1 MKDHSA
7 GAFDVS
13 APSSEVEVTHYQLT
27 QTCCFEINRRTGD
40 FAVVRPHSDAMNN
53 DELAHIRI
61 DMDPGQN
68 CITTA
73 NSPLSIS
80 DKIWMLLVGKAATKG
95 VQVFQGDCLRFGQ
108 SIVKIVRLQSQIDSS
123 ASTEESFQI
132 TRQSKS
138 NALQIT
144 KQPST
149 AEFCRLCNESGSFE
163 TPLIYNVCHC
173 VREPPVHVDCF
184 VDWLRKCVVKRF
196 NANAMKVDFTKMKCD
211 KCNGPYSNEYILHG
225 LKLRVFDIEKPIRN
239 PHVILAISAPNSEE
253 VAGFYVYEFDK
264 KFNNATLRIGSD
276 FEREVQLLDHTVGHL
291 QANLLWNE
299 GKMFLVDENSQT
311 GSAKKMD
318 DLIRFEE
325 LDKKKLLIDK
335 LMFTAH
341 MTSAAKLC
349 GCVKGGKPAQI
360 DPFLSLPPVSVQQTI
375 SQSKSP
381 QPATY
386 THAMPRVTPAVH
398 TSQMH
403 SQAQIPQVLVNNGTN
418 QPVTTIPTSN
428 RFVAENFY
436 KPTDHGLL
444 SVYSEVE
451 RKPNL
456 IKMAFAED
464 NIKPPNVFPTYN
476 ELEVSDV
483 VRGFKVEGASVS
495 NMPLPRRNQQPLP
508 EIPET
513 ITPIP
518 SGKLDNSMNEW
529 REVNLIG
536 SYSKVPNPSFKTT
549 SNAPTFQPGTATMQP
564 EIPAN
569 ANFSKRKNGDSTY
582 SQHRQKSPPRTYNFN

>member
-1 MKDHSA
+1 
-7 GAFDVS
+7 
-13 APSSEVEVTHYQLT
+13 
-27 QTCCFEINRRTGD
+27 
-40 FAVVRPHSDAMNN
+40 
-53 DELAHIRI
+53 
-61 DMDPGQN
+61 
-68 CITTA
+68 
-73 NSPLSIS
+73 
-80 DKIWMLLVGKAATKG
+80 
-95 VQVFQGDCLRFGQ
+95 
-108 SIVKIVRLQSQIDSS
+108 
-123 ASTEESFQI
+123 
-132 TRQSKS
+132 
-138 NALQIT
+138 
-144 KQPST
+144 
-149 AEFCRLCNESGSFE
+149 
-163 TPLIYNVCHC
+163 
-173 VREPPVHVDCF
+173 
-184 VDWLRKCVVKRF
+184 
-196 NANAMKVDFTKMKCD
+196 
-211 KCNGPYSNEYILHG
+211 
-225 LKLRVFDIEKPIRN
+225 
-239 PHVILAISAPNSEE
+239 
-253 VAGFYVYEFDK
+253 
-264 KFNNATLRIGSD
+264 
-276 FEREVQLLDHTVGHL
+276 
-291 QANLLWNE
+291 
-299 GKMFLVDENSQT
+299 
-311 GSAKKMD
+311 
-318 DLIRFEE
+318 
-325 LDKKKLLIDK
+325 
-335 LMFTAH
+335 
-341 MTSAAKLC
+341 
-349 GCVKGGKPAQI
+349 
-360 DPFLSLPPVSVQQTI
+360 
-375 SQSKSP
+375 
-381 QPATY
+381 
-386 THAMPRVTPAVH
+386 
-398 TSQMH
+398 MH